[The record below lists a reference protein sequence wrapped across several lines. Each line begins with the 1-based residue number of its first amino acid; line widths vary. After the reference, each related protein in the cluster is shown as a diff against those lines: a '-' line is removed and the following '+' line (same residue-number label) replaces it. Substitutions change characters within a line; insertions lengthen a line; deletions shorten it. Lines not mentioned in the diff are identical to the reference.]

1 MIRRPG
7 LLACATIVAA
17 FAMSACQP
25 VESGDRVATVNGKD
39 ISEQELRDFIEVV
52 ASATTSTSVAPGET
66 APARPTVAET
76 QKGLTD
82 LIRARIL
89 GADTS
94 VADTEQALAAAVAAL
109 PPASAEDAK
118 ALYERGPAVSQFV
131 CLGILDAADKATS
144 QEAAE
149 AINNGMSLAEAV
161 AKYSSNQ
168 DVQDAGGIVR
178 DKNGVECVPTS
189 TIGSSDLAAG
199 VQALE
204 AVPVGQAISM
214 DIQGTP
220 VVFLLRP
227 FDELE
232 STMQATIA
240 KSLATEQVFES
251 AQVDVDST
259 YGRWDAATASV
270 VPMT

>member
-1 MIRRPG
+1 MIRRSG
-7 LLACATIVAA
+7 LLASATIVAA
-17 FAMSACQP
+17 FALSACQP
-25 VESGDRVATVNGKD
+25 VESGDQVATVNGTK
-39 ISEQELRDFIEVV
+39 ISEQELSDFIKVV
-52 ASATTSTSVAPGET
+52 ASATTSTTSPTGET
-66 APARPTVAET
+66 APAGPTVAET
-76 QKGLTD
+76 QERLTD

-94 VADTEQALAAAVAAL
+94 VADTKQALAAAVAAL

-118 ALYERGPAVSQFV
+118 MLYERGPVVSQFV

-144 QEAAE
+144 QEAAT

-178 DKNGVECVPTS
+178 DSNGIECVLTS

-232 STMQATIA
+232 PTMQATIA
-240 KSLATEQVFES
+240 KSAATEQAFES
-251 AQVDVDST
+251 AKVDVASA

-270 VPMT
+270 VPLT